1 VVRVRESS
9 PSATSPPGSAAAPS
23 TPATRRP
30 GLLREL
36 RSWPTVVLVACCL
49 VVGLPVTVALTP
61 AQDVVALGQHLAVG
75 ARTPTPTLAGPAQLV
90 QIGNTELD
98 MPRLRIYGPLRPRL
112 TMGPV
117 QRNPAAARVFDPL
130 TSAQAQAEAIDN
142 VTRGFLHW
150 YLWGGLGLLLFS
162 LAAAAVAGCLRMLA
176 VLRARSQAGE
186 AAGPHAVAEIWHHL
200 SGAIARMTALAVAVS
215 ALAWVGAGGLAYAGT
230 VRGLSEVGSLTD
242 LVGSSSVSPEPAGPA
257 VTGFTGAVL
266 GDSRAVR
273 VGGPPMRDPQP
284 ADVACGRSADSLAAE
299 VGRLLDTPVLN
310 LACPSATTAA
320 GLLGPQERSGLI
332 LPPQVGVLKQM
343 QGLRF
348 VAVAIGPN
356 DLGWTDLLTYCYAVE
371 NCADNLS
378 RGEFDYRLAAFD
390 RDYGTLLAELAALP
404 GAPEVVIVTS
414 YDALPAVP
422 DPACPDLRGPAGAAG
437 LTAAEVELI
446 DGRNDELNAILTAG
460 AQKYGFRVARPHL
473 EPLCQTDA
481 ARAAG
486 LAATA
491 PPAADPTVAPPT
503 AGPAAAAPTGDPAA
517 VPSTAVLPPTAGPL
531 AAPPPPAG
539 TIGPDLQGLA
549 EAFPFH
555 PTGAG
560 SLRTAAAV
568 ARLVAPGPD
577 GN

>member
-1 VVRVRESS
+1 VE
-9 PSATSPPGSAAAPS
+9 APPAAA
-23 TPATRRP
+23 RRP

-36 RSWPTVVLVACCL
+36 RSWPTLALLAFCL

-98 MPRLRIYGPLRPRL
+98 MPRLHVYGPLRPRL

-117 QRNPAAARVFDPL
+117 QRNKDAARVFDPL

-142 VTRGFLHW
+142 VTRGFLRW
-150 YLWGGLGLLLFS
+150 YVWGGLGLLAFS
-162 LAAAAVAGCLRMLA
+162 LAAAAGAGCLRMLA
-176 VLRARSQAGE
+176 VLRARSRAGE
-186 AAGPHAVAEIWHHL
+186 DAGPQAAAEIWHHL
-200 SGAIARMTALAVAVS
+200 SGTIARMTALAVAVS
-215 ALAWVGAGGLAYAGT
+215 ALAWVAAGGLAYAGT
-230 VRGLSEVGSLTD
+230 VRGLSQVGSLTD
-242 LVGSSSVSPEPAGPA
+242 LVGSSSVSPEPAGPV
-257 VTGFTGAVL
+257 VTGFTGAVI

-273 VGGPPMRDPQP
+273 VGGPPVPDPQP
-284 ADVACGRSADSLAAE
+284 GDVACGRSTDSLAAE
-299 VGRLLDTPVLN
+299 VGHLLDTRVLN

-320 GLLGPQERSGLI
+320 GLLGPQERSGLL
-332 LPPQVGVLKQM
+332 LPPQVGVLKQV

-356 DLGWTDLLTYCYAVE
+356 DVGWSDLVTYCYAVE

-404 GAPEVVIVTS
+404 GQPEVIVVTS
-414 YDALPAVP
+414 YAALPTTP
-422 DPACPDLRGPAGAAG
+422 EPACADLRGPAGAAG

-446 DGRNDELNAILTAG
+446 EARNNELNAILVAG
-460 AQKYGFRVARPHL
+460 AQKYGFRLARPHL
-473 EPLCQTDA
+473 APLCARNGAPGSTATA
-481 ARAAG
+481 AVGAG
-486 LAATA
+486 TPGPAPTA
-491 PPAADPTVAPPT
+491 PPDPAGAGTGPAPGGPAPT
-503 AGPAAAAPTGDPAA
+503 AAGGSAPGGAAAG
-517 VPSTAVLPPTAGPL
+517 SL
-531 AAPPPPAG
+531 
-539 TIGPDLQGLA
+539 GPDLQSLA
-549 EAFPFH
+549 DPFPFH

-568 ARLVAPGPD
+568 ARLIVPDAD

>member
-1 VVRVRESS
+1 MREPAS
-9 PSATSPPGSAAAPS
+9 PAAAVEA
-23 TPATRRP
+23 PAPPARRP

-36 RSWPTVVLVACCL
+36 RAWPTVLLVAFCL

-61 AQDVVALGQHLAVG
+61 EQHVVALGQHLAVG

-98 MPRLRIYGPLRPRL
+98 MPRLRVHGPLRPRL

-142 VTRGFLHW
+142 VTRGFLRW

-162 LAAAAVAGCLRMLA
+162 LAAAAGAGCLRMLA
-176 VLRARSQAGE
+176 VLRARRD
-186 AAGPHAVAEIWHHL
+186 AGPHAVAEIWQHL

-215 ALAWVGAGGLAYAGT
+215 ALAWVAAGGLAYAGT
-230 VRGLSEVGSLTD
+230 VRGLSQVGSLTD
-242 LVGSSSVSPEPAGPA
+242 LVGSSSVTPEPAGAA
-257 VTGFTGAVL
+257 VTGFTGAVV

-273 VGGPPMRDPQP
+273 VGGPPVADPQP
-284 ADVACGRSADSLAAE
+284 GDVACGRSADSLAAE
-299 VGRLLDTPVLN
+299 VGRLLDTRVLN
-310 LACPSATTAA
+310 LSCPSATTAA
-320 GLLGPQERSGLI
+320 GLLGPQERAGLL
-332 LPPQVGVLKQM
+332 LPPQVGVLKQV

-348 VAVAIGPN
+348 VAVVIGPN
-356 DLGWTDLLTYCYAVE
+356 DVGWSDLVTYCYAVE

-404 GAPEVVIVTS
+404 GQPQVVLVTS
-414 YDALPAVP
+414 YDALPAAP
-422 DPACPDLRGPAGAAG
+422 DPGCADLRGPAGAAG
-437 LTAAEVELI
+437 LSAAEVELV
-446 DGRNDELNAILTAG
+446 DARNDELNAILVAG
-460 AQKYGFRVARPHL
+460 AQKYGFGIARPQL
-473 EPLCQTDA
+473 EPLCA
-481 ARAAG
+481 PRAG
-486 LAATA
+486 GRPAATA
-491 PPAADPTVAPPT
+491 DAPGTPDAALGTT
-503 AGPAAAAPTGDPAA
+503 AGPAPGGRPA
-517 VPSTAVLPPTAGPL
+517 
-531 AAPPPPAG
+531 PAG
-539 TIGPDLQGLA
+539 SGTLGPDLQGFVD
-549 EAFPFH
+549 AFPFH

-568 ARLVAPGPD
+568 ARLVAPDPD

>member
-1 VVRVRESS
+1 
-9 PSATSPPGSAAAPS
+9 
-23 TPATRRP
+23 
-30 GLLREL
+30 
-36 RSWPTVVLVACCL
+36 
-49 VVGLPVTVALTP
+49 
-61 AQDVVALGQHLAVG
+61 
-75 ARTPTPTLAGPAQLV
+75 
-90 QIGNTELD
+90 
-98 MPRLRIYGPLRPRL
+98 
-112 TMGPV
+112 
-117 QRNPAAARVFDPL
+117 
-130 TSAQAQAEAIDN
+130 
-142 VTRGFLHW
+142 
-150 YLWGGLGLLLFS
+150 
-162 LAAAAVAGCLRMLA
+162 
-176 VLRARSQAGE
+176 
-186 AAGPHAVAEIWHHL
+186 
-200 SGAIARMTALAVAVS
+200 
-215 ALAWVGAGGLAYAGT
+215 
-230 VRGLSEVGSLTD
+230 VRGLSTVGSLSD

-273 VGGPPMRDPQP
+273 VGGPPVRDPQP

-299 VGRLLDTPVLN
+299 VGRLLDTRVLN

-332 LPPQVGVLKQM
+332 LPPQVGALKQV

-356 DLGWTDLLTYCYAVE
+356 DVGWTDLLTYCYAVE

-404 GAPEVVIVTS
+404 GQPEVVVVTS

-422 DPACPDLRGPAGAAG
+422 DPACPELRGPAGAAG

-473 EPLCQTDA
+473 EPLCGPDA
-481 ARAAG
+481 APG
-486 LAATA
+486 G
-491 PPAADPTVAPPT
+491 VGGPT
-503 AGPAAAAPTGDPAA
+503 AGAPAAGPTAGTPA
-517 VPSTAVLPPTAGPL
+517 TAGPL
-531 AAPPPPAG
+531 AAPAAPAG
-539 TIGPDLQGLA
+539 TIGPDLQGLSD
-549 EAFPFH
+549 AFPFH